1 MSDYSVLGTEDD
13 NESMCSISEVQRNL
27 FPEFDQE
34 VQKDYLEVFL
44 RIKPTTKDEQDDQ
57 ARGIKTC
64 YFYDFTEAL
73 QICHANISYLFSFF

>member
-34 VQKDYLEVFL
+34 GQKDYLEVFL
-44 RIKPTTKDEQDDQ
+44 RIKPTTKDEQNDQ
-57 ARGIKTC
+57 ACWINELNLLFY
-64 YFYDFTEAL
+64 YFTNAL
-73 QICHANISYLFSFF
+73 SIY